1 MTPQAEVSHALPRRT
16 RLRIRE
22 KGGDEGYFQRIRERL
37 GNTDGVVKV
46 ETNSLT
52 GSVVI
57 EHRFGVLNRIAETG
71 TAEGLFRLTQPS
83 PEGRLPVNRAA
94 GAFAAMDGWLARAT
108 HGDIDA
114 HAAIFIVLIV
124 LSLVQI
130 ARGQVLAPAATL
142 LWYAME
148 LLVVGQRKS

>member
-1 MTPQAEVSHALPRRT
+1 MTPRAEVSHALPRRT
-16 RLRIRE
+16 RLRIRG

-37 GNTDGVVKV
+37 GNAEGVVKV
-46 ETNSLT
+46 EINSLT

-57 EHRFGVLNRIAETG
+57 EHGSGVLNRIAETG
-71 TAEGLFRLTQPS
+71 AVEGLFRLAQPS

-94 GAFAAMDGWLARAT
+94 GAFAALDGWLARAT
-108 HGDIDA
+108 HADIDA
-114 HAAIFIVLIV
+114 RSTIFFVLIV

-148 LLVVGQRKS
+148 LSVVGQR